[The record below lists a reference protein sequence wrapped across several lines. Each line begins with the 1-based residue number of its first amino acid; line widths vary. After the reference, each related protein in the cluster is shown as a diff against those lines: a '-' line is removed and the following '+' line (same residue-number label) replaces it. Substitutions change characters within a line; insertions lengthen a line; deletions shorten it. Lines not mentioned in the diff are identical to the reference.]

1 MIIMF
6 ADAVVDESERVTES
20 LSLAILQDYLKKQLV
35 KKSQHPSTRALLYL
49 ESDRVPIL
57 DSQIADQKVTI
68 KSAF

>member
-20 LSLAILQDYLKKQLV
+20 SSLAILHGYFINQPV
-35 KKSQHPSTRALLYL
+35 KTSQHPSTRALLYL

-57 DSQIADQKVTI
+57 DSQIADQKLTI
-68 KSAF
+68 KSVF